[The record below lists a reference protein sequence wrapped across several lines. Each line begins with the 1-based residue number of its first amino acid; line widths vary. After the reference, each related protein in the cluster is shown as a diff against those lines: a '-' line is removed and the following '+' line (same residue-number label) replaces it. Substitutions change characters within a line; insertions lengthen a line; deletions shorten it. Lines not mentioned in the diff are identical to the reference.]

1 MMNERV
7 KTNGFPGLD
16 QLLELKALLDA
27 VRTAGMEQYLAAM
40 LGVEELKESNEPAQ
54 LVSLCAGVE
63 YLARKTGD
71 DALAAAGEQAAAM
84 RQRWMDA
91 SFAAVDRRVNFLRSL
106 VKAAGLESQ
115 SAFLERYRIFMDGSI
130 LCAEGISQF
139 LDRLLPA
146 MTIMENAGKIT
157 VPHCVVKQ
165 MEGLMNND
173 LTMELS
179 GARDGMVQLQRIQKV
194 NLLSIRGDENDTT
207 TMSTFI
213 SAFSRF
219 KPSNNLVL
227 LTEDPMLAGA
237 VGMLNSIGIE
247 GDDILVATLS
257 ADGVARVW
265 GEPEEQIVVAEE
277 PATVPEPTA
286 QTQMPA
292 QEAAAEENAAQVH
305 GEAVSG
311 ADYVVIGFEEPLDGG
326 AAAEAVDFLAP
337 VPMDEPLDG
346 NAVEEIADF
355 LAPVP
360 MDEPL
365 DGNAVEE
372 IADFP
377 AAVPMDEP
385 LDGNAVE
392 EVADF
397 PAAVPMDEPLDG
409 NAVEEIADFP
419 AAAPMDEPLGGAAAE
434 AVDFLTPVPMDEPL
448 DVGNA
453 WEPQEKLPELD
464 EDDEDDED
472 DIGEEKLEKYLQISG
487 LLQLSDDDESGDDEF
502 FLSEDEDDDLEE
514 EIVFLEEEDSFDEDM
529 ILLEDVEQ
537 FDEDA
542 EDDVELPLEQDE
554 ELPSEQAPVEQTLRT
569 TEQIGSL
576 EELDELQELD
586 DLEGIDGFEVSV
598 SELEWEPLD

>member
-1 MMNERV
+1 MMNERF
-7 KTNGFPGLD
+7 KTNVPGADQLPGL
-16 QLLELKALLDA
+16 EALLDA

-40 LGVEELKESNEPAQ
+40 LGVEELKASDEPAQ

-265 GEPEEQIVVAEE
+265 GEPEEQIAAAQE
-277 PATVPEPTA
+277 PATEPEPA
-286 QTQMPA
+286 A
-292 QEAAAEENAAQVH
+292 QEPAAEENAAQVH

-337 VPMDEPLDG
+337 AAMDEPLDG

-355 LAPVP
+355 LAAAA

-372 IADFP
+372 IADFL
-377 AAVPMDEP
+377 AA
-385 LDGNAVE
+385 
-392 EVADF
+392 
-397 PAAVPMDEPLDG
+397 AAMDEPLDG

-419 AAAPMDEPLGGAAAE
+419 AAAAMDEPLDGNAVEEIADFPAVAPMDEPLGGTAAE

>member
-1 MMNERV
+1 MMNERF
-7 KTNGFPGLD
+7 KTNGVPGADQLPGL
-16 QLLELKALLDA
+16 EALLDA

-40 LGVEELKESNEPAQ
+40 LGVEELKASAEPAQ

-63 YLARKTGD
+63 YLARKAGE

-115 SAFLERYRIFMDGSI
+115 SAFLERYRIFVDGSI
-130 LCAEGISQF
+130 LCTEGISQF

-146 MTIMENAGKIT
+146 MTALESAGKIT

-165 MEGLMNND
+165 MEGLMVNA

-179 GARDGMVQLQRIQKV
+179 GARDGMVQLQRIQEAQ
-194 NLLSIRGDENDTT
+194 LLSIRGDENDTT

-265 GEPEEQIVVAEE
+265 GEPEEQIAAAQE
-277 PATVPEPTA
+277 PATEPEPAA

-292 QEAAAEENAAQVH
+292 QEPAAEENAAQVH

-355 LAPVP
+355 LA
-360 MDEPL
+360 
-365 DGNAVEE
+365 
-372 IADFP
+372 
-377 AAVPMDEP
+377 
-385 LDGNAVE
+385 
-392 EVADF
+392 
-397 PAAVPMDEPLDG
+397 AVPMDEPLDG

-419 AAAPMDEPLGGAAAE
+419 APVPMDEPLGGAAAE

>member
-1 MMNERV
+1 MMNEWV

-40 LGVEELKESNEPAQ
+40 LGVEELKVSDEPAQ

-292 QEAAAEENAAQVH
+292 QEPAAEENAAQVH

-346 NAVEEIADF
+346 NAGEEIADF

-377 AAVPMDEP
+377 AA
-385 LDGNAVE
+385 
-392 EVADF
+392 
-397 PAAVPMDEPLDG
+397 AAMDEPLDG

-434 AVDFLTPVPMDEPL
+434 AVDFLAPVPMDEPL

-554 ELPSEQAPVEQTLRT
+554 ELPSEQAPAEQTLRT